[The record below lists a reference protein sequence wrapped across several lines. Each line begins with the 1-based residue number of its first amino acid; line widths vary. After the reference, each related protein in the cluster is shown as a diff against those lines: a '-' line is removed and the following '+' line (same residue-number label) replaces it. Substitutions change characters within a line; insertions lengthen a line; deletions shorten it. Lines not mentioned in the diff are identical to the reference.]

1 MMLRSGIGELRC
13 EPLLTLRFVRS
24 APAPPSPSM
33 GLFDKLKSA
42 LTKTKDILRTD
53 VRDLFKA
60 GVILDEAKLEEFHRG
75 LIHTDMGVVAAGAI
89 VEELKK
95 TFGGRTVQPDE
106 IWTVVR
112 NKIKEILK
120 GSGDMKWSGDDPL
133 SPLKLAP
140 SKPTVILVCGVNGV
154 GKTTSIA
161 KLANRLQ
168 KAGKKVVLA
177 AGDTFRA
184 AAVEQLTMWSKRLG
198 CDIVTKPHGADP
210 AAVAFEGCDVGANT
224 GADVVIIDTAGRLQT
239 HSNLMQELGKIHR
252 VIGKRLPGAPHECLL
267 VLDATTGQN
276 GLSQAT
282 KFSEAAG
289 CTGIILAK
297 LDGTA
302 KGGVVI
308 SIRQQMGI
316 PVKYVGLGEKIDD
329 LEVFIP
335 DAFADALFGD
345 A

>member
-1 MMLRSGIGELRC
+1 
-13 EPLLTLRFVRS
+13 
-24 APAPPSPSM
+24 M

-42 LTKTKDILRTD
+42 LVKTKDVLRTD
-53 VRDLFKA
+53 VRDLFKT
-60 GVILDEAKLEEFHRG
+60 GVILDDIKLEEFNRG
-75 LIHTDMGVVAAGAI
+75 LIHTDMGVTAAGEIIA
-89 VEELKK
+89 ELKSQ
-95 TFGGRTVQPDE
+95 FGGRTVQPNE
-106 IWTVVR
+106 IWNVVR
-112 NKIKEILK
+112 AKLKEILK
-120 GSGDMKWSGDDPL
+120 GGGDIAWKESDPL

-161 KLANRLQ
+161 KLAAKLQ

-184 AAVEQLTMWSKRLG
+184 AAVEQLTMWSQRLG
-198 CDIVTKPHGADP
+198 CEIVTKPAGTDP
-210 AAVAFEGCDVGANT
+210 AAVAFEGCDRGANS

-252 VIGKRLPGAPHECLL
+252 VIGKRLPGAPHESLL

-329 LEVFIP
+329 LDVFMP
-335 DAFADALFGD
+335 DMFVDALFGD
-345 A
+345 N

>member
-1 MMLRSGIGELRC
+1 
-13 EPLLTLRFVRS
+13 
-24 APAPPSPSM
+24 M

-53 VRDLFKA
+53 VRDLFKT
-60 GVILDEAKLEEFHRG
+60 GVILDDEKLEEFHRG
-75 LIHTDMGVVAAGAI
+75 LIHTDMGVVAASAI
-89 VEELKK
+89 VAELKK
-95 TFGGRTVQPDE
+95 QFGGRTAMPEDV
-106 IWTVVR
+106 WNVVR
-112 NKIKEILK
+112 TKLKEILK
-120 GSGDMKWSGDDPL
+120 GSGDLKWTAENPL
-133 SPLKLAP
+133 SPLKLSE

-161 KLANRLQ
+161 KLAGRLH

-184 AAVEQLTMWSKRLG
+184 AAVEQLTMWSKRIG
-198 CDIVTKPHGADP
+198 CEIVTKSHGSDP
-210 AAVAFEGCDVGANT
+210 AAVAFEGCDVAANT
-224 GADVVIIDTAGRLQT
+224 GADVLIIDTAGRLQT

-252 VIGKRLPGAPHECLL
+252 VIGKRIPGAPHECLL

-308 SIRQQMGI
+308 AIRQQMGI

-329 LEVFIP
+329 LEVFMP
-335 DAFADALFGD
+335 DAFVDALFAEG
-345 A
+345 